1 MFSFCLLL
9 LIGILQVSAFVLPT
23 PVSRRTVTLPS
34 SISSKHDGSSN
45 ATPSTSTTLREM
57 KRPILDQIASTLFN
71 LEMDR
76 VESSSVP
83 DEKGRTGEPME
94 WAEDDS
100 LANKFSVLVSGND
113 LGYAFKQWV
122 ADIVAGDYDKEQV
135 ETLVNG
141 FVAPTS
147 SSSPSPKVK
156 MFSFTTCPFCR
167 KAKDYLEQEG
177 IAYEAM
183 ELDELEGNRGNEIR
197 ATLGKITK
205 RTSVPSIFINGK
217 AIGGLNDGLPGLMPL
232 AKSGEL
238 KEMIQ

>member
-1 MFSFCLLL
+1 
-9 LIGILQVSAFVLPT
+9 
-23 PVSRRTVTLPS
+23 
-34 SISSKHDGSSN
+34 
-45 ATPSTSTTLREM
+45 
-57 KRPILDQIASTLFN
+57 
-71 LEMDR
+71 MDR

-147 SSSPSPKVK
+147 SSSPSPKRSKCSLSRLVHFAEK
-156 MFSFTTCPFCR
+156 QKIIWNR
-167 KAKDYLEQEG
+167 KG
-177 IAYEAM
+177 
-183 ELDELEGNRGNEIR
+183 
-197 ATLGKITK
+197 
-205 RTSVPSIFINGK
+205 
-217 AIGGLNDGLPGLMPL
+217 
-232 AKSGEL
+232 
-238 KEMIQ
+238 